1 MSAERTRPLRQ
12 QALGIVDEFL
22 NSNDAS
28 LVHAVIPILAEAI
41 QPLYR
46 KFASDQPET
55 EHEAWRPDR
64 LESVRRL
71 ERAVKKHRDLPAFLI
86 PLRRI
91 VRERCRHDPDPEV
104 LKECKRV
111 RDEMPDTFDLRVA
124 IALTSTAHE
133 EFETASG
140 PDLTSGFEAV
150 ERRWKAYCGEV
161 AREAVE
167 RFRDARELCGNLR
180 HLARELLAGRS
191 AVLAGGVLGEVASIS
206 TGWCTDM
213 VKELVWTS
221 EPDLDDSLRPVL
233 ERAAVDTPAA
243 YRRAV
248 EWLPMEGR
256 PEQLRVLV
264 SFLGWK
270 HVHGG
275 GLEAFERQSLLR
287 ATERTESTVV
297 STLAWVAGV
306 YFHHE
311 PAWAIEVLGRL
322 HPSGEPAAMEV
333 MESLARLTEK
343 CGPALDHAKV
353 AACLALVGQHLLAH
367 GRSGGR
373 WLHKVARAFP
383 CVVYDRL
390 REIVDTPESVTRTLL
405 GARELVPL
413 GPVKDEMDLD
423 AELREQWNKVL
434 VERDQ
439 PAPRLALIRSL
450 LWSDSERAPER
461 IEGLIATCRD
471 GEELKLAARLGAIQG
486 SRFAFE
492 RPELVR
498 LLLDRAAS
506 FDATHEVHEIL
517 WLSALGGSRGFTN
530 RRPDPDYRYILEQGD
545 ALANRYRNDS
555 VLGPFYRRIADS
567 ERFTTERTRREFE
580 AADD

>member
-1 MSAERTRPLRQ
+1 M
-12 QALGIVDEFL
+12 VDEFL
-22 NSNDAS
+22 NSNDAA

-46 KFASDQPET
+46 KFALDQPET

-71 ERAVKKHRDLPAFLI
+71 ERAVKTYRNSPAFLI

-91 VRERCRHDPDPEV
+91 VRERCGHDPDPEV

-140 PDLTSGFEAV
+140 SDFTSSLEEA
-150 ERRWKAYCGEV
+150 ERRWTTYCGEV

-167 RFRDARELCGNLR
+167 RFRDARELCGYLR
-180 HLARELLAGRS
+180 QLARELLAGRS
-191 AVLAGGVLGEVASIS
+191 GILAGMLLGEVASIS
-206 TGWCTDM
+206 TDWCTSILE
-213 VKELVWTS
+213 ELVWTS
-221 EPDLDDSLRPVL
+221 EPVLDDSLRPVL

-243 YRRAV
+243 YHRAV

-256 PEQLRVLV
+256 PEQLRVLI

-287 ATERTESTVV
+287 ATERTEPTVV
-297 STLAWVAGV
+297 STLAWLAGI

-311 PAWAIEVLGRL
+311 PAWAIEVLARL
-322 HPSGEPAAMEV
+322 HPSGETTATDV
-333 MESLARLTEK
+333 MKSLARLTEK
-343 CGPALDHAKV
+343 CGPALDPAKV
-353 AACLALVGQHLLAH
+353 AECLARVGEHLLAH
-367 GRSGGR
+367 GRGGGR

-383 CVVYDRL
+383 CILYERL
-390 REIVDTPESVTRTLL
+390 RKIVDAGESAARRRLGTRQVL
-405 GARELVPL
+405 PL
-413 GPVKDEMDLD
+413 GSVKDEIDLD
-423 AELREQWNKVL
+423 LELHEQWEKVL
-434 VERDQ
+434 VERDE

-461 IEGLIATCRD
+461 LEALIATCRD

-498 LLLDRAAS
+498 LLLTRATS
-506 FDATHEVHEIL
+506 FQVSDDVREIL
-517 WLSALGGSRGFTN
+517 WLSALGGSRGFTGG
-530 RRPDPDYRYILEQGD
+530 RPHPEYRYILEQGD
-545 ALANRYRNDS
+545 ALANRYCNDS
-555 VLGPFYRRIADS
+555 FLGPFYRTIAES
-567 ERFTTERTRREFE
+567 ERFTTERTQREFE